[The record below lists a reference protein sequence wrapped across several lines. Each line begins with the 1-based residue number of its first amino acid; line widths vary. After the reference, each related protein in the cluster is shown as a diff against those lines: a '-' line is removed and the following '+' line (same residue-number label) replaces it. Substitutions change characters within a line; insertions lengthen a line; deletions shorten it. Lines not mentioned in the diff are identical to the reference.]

1 MSVHY
6 RAVQW
11 NRQKRIYDACIV
23 GGIVAFL
30 AVFVLA
36 HRALHPEATTE
47 TVLIRGT
54 ATLALVMLH
63 GILAIGP
70 LARIDRRFLPFLY
83 NRRHLG
89 VAMFLVAAVH
99 GVLSILQFHSL
110 GDEFPLVSLFTSNTQ
125 YTSLADFPFQP
136 LGFFALVILFFM
148 AATSHDFWLANLS
161 PRVWKT
167 LHMFVYLAYA
177 LVVMHVMLGA
187 AQRDSSPW
195 LVGPLA
201 AAMLGLVVLHVAAGR
216 RETRFDAGSPSE
228 TPDDGFV
235 DLCAIDDIPED
246 RAVTACLGDE
256 RIAVFRYDG
265 KISAIS
271 NVCRHQNGPLGEG
284 KVIDGCVTCPWHGF
298 QYLPAEG
305 RAPEPFTEKLET
317 YDVRIDGD
325 RVLVNPTPHPEG
337 TARPPAVIRER
348 DVPEERS

>member
-1 MSVHY
+1 MSVQY

-11 NRQKRIYDACIV
+11 NRQKRIYDMCIL
-23 GGIVAFL
+23 GGVVVFL

-36 HRALHPEATTE
+36 HQILHPEATTE

-63 GILAIGP
+63 AILAIGP
-70 LARIDRRFLPFLY
+70 LARLDRRFVPLLY

-89 VAMFLVAAVH
+89 VTMFLVAAVH
-99 GVLSILQFHSL
+99 GILSLLQFHSM
-110 GDEFPLVSLFTSNTQ
+110 GNEFPLVSLFTSNTQ

-136 LGFFALVILFFM
+136 LGFFALVILFLM

-167 LHMFVYLAYA
+167 LHMLVYLAYV
-177 LVVMHVMLGA
+177 LILLHVMLGA

-195 LVGPLA
+195 LIGPLA
-201 AAMLGLVVLHVAAGR
+201 GAMFGLIVLHVAAGR
-216 RETRFDAGSPSE
+216 IETRFDAGDTAEANS
-228 TPDDGFV
+228 DGFI
-235 DLCAIDDIPED
+235 DICAVEDIPED

-305 RAPEPFTEKLET
+305 RAPAPFTETLET
-317 YDVRIDGD
+317 YDVKIDGD
-325 RVLVNPTPHPEG
+325 RVLVNPKPHPEG
-337 TARPPAVIRER
+337 TARPPAMIPER
-348 DVPEERS
+348 PLEKEAR